1 MFDLTT
7 EETSTLRIPDFRDA
21 EFEDV
26 KVEPFVG
33 NLTFMMN
40 DFNNS
45 FYTNRDYNFCAYKI
59 WAPMFKES
67 SRLASTAE
75 EFECNGGEFVI
86 SPYNICIDFWTCDGI
101 IKIIWR
107 SNLDHHKTFISSTKT
122 GFTCLS
128 SLA

>member
-40 DFNNS
+40 D
-45 FYTNRDYNFCAYKI
+45 FCAYKI